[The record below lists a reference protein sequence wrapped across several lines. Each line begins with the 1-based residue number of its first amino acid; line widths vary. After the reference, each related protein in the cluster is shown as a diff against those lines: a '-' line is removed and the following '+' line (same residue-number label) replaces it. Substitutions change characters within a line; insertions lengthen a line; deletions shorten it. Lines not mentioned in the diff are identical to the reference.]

1 MKKWLSWLK
10 LLLMAILVCF
20 VMPSVMAANSL
31 DVNQIESLFTSNTK
45 DFIKRVNELA
55 EGDTLRAWPEQD
67 QITLNYYIG
76 VAAIAQ
82 NDYSK
87 AESSLNR
94 VLNTS
99 DSLDL
104 QYRAV
109 IALVNLHQHKGNF
122 YQAFSYGL
130 QFSDDKFSEV
140 KDEIRAVGI
149 MAMALALM
157 DSGLYDESAN
167 LLRKIDVN
175 KLTSKTACAALFL
188 TGQIAYKSSIFVKP
202 LSQIKADN
210 QQCAA
215 EKQTLYA
222 LLTDSAISLVYLNQ
236 GDVERA
242 LQILQEKNAQ
252 VVQLGYENLTVGWQ
266 AVLVNI
272 LASKK
277 DLSSLQTEARTLEPL
292 TQTKAIENSL
302 EVALLAYQGLASSY
316 KLLGDQ
322 PKAMHYLELYQQTYQ
337 KANNRQMTAALAYY
351 AALMQAAERKQEI
364 SQLNQQTRQLQLEN
378 ELAKAETVNNRLYL
392 LVAVTVLLLLM
403 TVLYRTHRSGVK
415 LKDRVTFDKLTRVF
429 SRDHFEDVLATCLT
443 VAQGQQ
449 QKLGFVLFDLDHFKQ
464 VNDSYGHQ
472 AGDWVLQ
479 QAANAAQQCLR
490 KSDAIGRIGG
500 EEFAILLQDC
510 DLDMSRALAES
521 VRLAIAD
528 IDTTPTG
535 HKFAVTASFGVSTA
549 QDYGYSAR
557 KLFAVAD
564 EALYQAK
571 QQGRNRVMP
580 QQPQQV

>member
-1 MKKWLSWLK
+1 MKNWLSWFE
-10 LLLMAILVCF
+10 LLLMAVLASF
-20 VMPSVMAANSL
+20 VVPSVMAANSL
-31 DVNQIESLFTSNTK
+31 DVNRIESLFTSNTK
-45 DFIKRVNELA
+45 DFIKHVNELA
-55 EGDTLRAWPEQD
+55 DDGVLKTLPEQD
-67 QITLNYYIG
+67 QVTLHYYIG

-94 VLNTS
+94 VLNSS
-99 DSLDL
+99 DNLDL

-130 QFSDDKFSEV
+130 QFSDGKFSGV
-140 KDEIRAVGI
+140 KDEIKAVGI

-167 LLRKIDVN
+167 LLRKIDTN
-175 KLTSKTACAALFL
+175 KLTSKTACASLFL
-188 TGQIAYKSSIFVKP
+188 TGQIAYKSNIFVKP
-202 LSQIKADN
+202 LEQIKADN

-222 LLTDSAISLVYLNQ
+222 LLTDSAVSLVYLNQ
-236 GDVERA
+236 GDVEQA
-242 LQILQEKNAQ
+242 LQLLREKNAQ
-252 VVQLGYENLTVGWQ
+252 VEQLGYENLTVGWQ

-277 DLSSLQTEARTLEPL
+277 DLSSLETEARKLEPL
-292 TQTKAIENSL
+292 THSKAIENSL

-364 SQLNQQTRQLQLEN
+364 SLLNQQTRQLQLEN

-415 LKDRVTFDKLTRVF
+415 LKERVTFDKLTRVF

-443 VAQGQQ
+443 VAPGQQ

-472 AGDWVLQ
+472 TGDWVLQ

-549 QDYGYSAR
+549 QDYGYNAR
-557 KLFAVAD
+557 KLFSVAD

-580 QQPQQV
+580 LEPQQV

>member
-1 MKKWLSWLK
+1 MKNWLSWFE
-10 LLLMAILVCF
+10 LLLMAVLAGS
-20 VMPSVMAANSL
+20 VMPSAMAANLL
-31 DVNQIESLFTSNTK
+31 DVNHIESLFTSNTK
-45 DFIKRVNELA
+45 DFIKHVNELA
-55 EGDTLRAWPEQD
+55 EGDTLRTWPEQD
-67 QITLNYYIG
+67 QVTLHYYIG

-82 NDYSK
+82 NDYPK

-94 VLNTS
+94 VLDAS
-99 DSLDL
+99 DNLDL

-109 IALVNLHQHKGNF
+109 IALVNLYQHKGNF

-130 QFSDDKFSEV
+130 QFSDEKFSEV
-140 KDEIRAVGI
+140 KDEIKAVGI

-167 LLRKIDVN
+167 LLRKIDLK
-175 KLTSKTACAALFL
+175 KLTSKTACASLFL
-188 TGQIAYKSSIFVKP
+188 TGQIAYKSGIFVKP
-202 LSQIKADN
+202 LDQIKADN
-210 QQCAA
+210 EQCVAA
-215 EKQTLYA
+215 NQILYS
-222 LLTDSAISLVYLNQ
+222 LLTDSAISLVHLNQ

-242 LQILQEKNAQ
+242 LQILQKKNAQ

-277 DLSSLQTEARTLEPL
+277 DLSLLETEARKLEPL

-302 EVALLAYQGLASSY
+302 EVALLAYQGLAASY

-378 ELAKAETVNNRLYL
+378 ELAKAESTNSRLYL
-392 LVAVTVLLLLM
+392 LFAVTLLLLLV
-403 TVLYRTHRSGVK
+403 TLLFRTHRSGIK
-415 LKDRVTFDKLTRVF
+415 LKERVTFDKLTKVF
-429 SRDHFEDVLATCLT
+429 SRDHFEDVLATNL
-443 VAQGQQ
+443 VAAQSQQ

-479 QAANAAQQCLR
+479 QAANAAKQCLR

-500 EEFAILLQDC
+500 EEFAVLLQDC
-510 DLDMSRALAES
+510 DLQMSRALAETI
-521 VRLAIAD
+521 RLAIAD
-528 IDTTPTG
+528 IDTSATG
-535 HKFAVTASFGVSTA
+535 RKFAVSASFGVSTA

-557 KLFAVAD
+557 KLFSVAD

-580 QQPQQV
+580 EEQL

>member
-1 MKKWLSWLK
+1 M
-10 LLLMAILVCF
+10 
-20 VMPSVMAANSL
+20 
-31 DVNQIESLFTSNTK
+31 
-45 DFIKRVNELA
+45 
-55 EGDTLRAWPEQD
+55 LRTWPEQD
-67 QITLNYYIG
+67 QVTLNYYIG

-82 NDYSK
+82 NDYQK
-87 AESSLNR
+87 AELSLNR
-94 VLNTS
+94 VLNVS
-99 DSLDL
+99 DNLDL

-109 IALVNLHQHKGNF
+109 IALVNLYQHKGNF

-130 QFSDDKFSEV
+130 QFSDEKFSEV
-140 KDEIRAVGI
+140 KDEIKAVGL

-167 LLRKIDVN
+167 LVRKIQLDKV
-175 KLTSKTACAALFL
+175 SSRARCAALYL
-188 TGQIAYKSSIFVKP
+188 ISQIAYKSNIFVKP
-202 LSQIKADN
+202 LEQIKADN

-215 EKQTLYA
+215 EKQTLYE
-222 LLTDSAISLVYLNQ
+222 LLTDSAVSLVYLNQ
-236 GDVERA
+236 GDSERA
-242 LQILQEKNAQ
+242 LQLLQEKNAQ

-277 DLSSLQTEARTLEPL
+277 DLSSLETEARKLEPL

-322 PKAMHYLELYQQTYQ
+322 QKAMHYLELYQQTYQ

-392 LVAVTVLLLLM
+392 LVALTVLLLLT
-403 TVLYRTHRSGVK
+403 TVLYRTHRSGIK
-415 LKDRVTFDKLTRVF
+415 LKERVTFDKLTRVF
-429 SRDHFEDVLATCLT
+429 SRDHFEDVLATSLT

-472 AGDWVLQ
+472 TGDWVLQ

-510 DLDMSRALAES
+510 DLSMSWALAES

-535 HKFAVTASFGVSTA
+535 HQFSVTASLGVSTA

-580 QQPQQV
+580 QVPRQF

>member
-1 MKKWLSWLK
+1 MKNWLPWFE
-10 LLLMAILVCF
+10 LLLIAILTGIF
-20 VMPSVMAANSL
+20 VPSAMAANSL
-31 DVNQIESLFTSNTK
+31 DVDTIESLFTSNTK
-45 DFIKRVNELA
+45 AFIEHVDKLTA
-55 EGDTLRAWPEQD
+55 EPTLGWSAQD
-67 QITLNYYIG
+67 KITLAFYVG
-76 VAAIAQ
+76 RAAILRS
-82 NDYSK
+82 DYVA
-87 AESSLNR
+87 AESSLIK
-94 VLNTS
+94 V
-99 DSLDL
+99 LDL
-104 QYRAV
+104 SEDLTLKYRAV
-109 IALVNLHQHKGNF
+109 VSLVNLHQHTGNF
-122 YQAFSYGL
+122 YKAFSYGL
-130 QFSDDKFSEV
+130 QFSDEKYAALE
-140 KDEIRAVGI
+140 DELKASGLIV
-149 MAMALALM
+149 MALALM

-167 LLRKIDVN
+167 LVRKIPLEKVSARVRC
-175 KLTSKTACAALFL
+175 TALFL
-188 TGQIAYKSSIFVKP
+188 TGQIAYKSGIFVKP
-202 LSQIKADN
+202 LGQIKADN
-210 QQCAA
+210 KQCAA
-215 EKQTLYA
+215 ANQILYS
-222 LLTDSAISLVYLNQ
+222 LLTDSAISLVHSNQ
-236 GDVERA
+236 GDVEQA
-242 LQILQEKNAQ
+242 LQLLREKNAQ
-252 VVQLGYENLTVGWQ
+252 VEQLGYENLTVGWQ

-277 DLSSLQTEARTLEPL
+277 DLSSLETEARKLEPL
-292 TQTKAIENSL
+292 THSKAIENSL

-351 AALMQAAERKQEI
+351 AALMQAAERKKEI
-364 SQLNQQTRQLQLEN
+364 SLLNQQTRQLQLEN

-415 LKDRVTFDKLTRVF
+415 LKERVTFDKLTRVF

-443 VAQGQQ
+443 VAPGQQ

-472 AGDWVLQ
+472 TGDWVLQ

-549 QDYGYSAR
+549 QDYGYNAR
-557 KLFAVAD
+557 KLFSVAD

-580 QQPQQV
+580 LEPQQV

>member
-222 LLTDSAISLVYLNQ
+222 LLTDSAVSLVYLNQ

-415 LKDRVTFDKLTRVF
+415 LKERVTFDKLTRVF

-571 QQGRNRVMP
+571 QQGRDRVMP

>member
-1 MKKWLSWLK
+1 MTN
-10 LLLMAILVCF
+10 LLTLNRYLIALFILVAG
-20 VMPSVMAANSL
+20 VLLPVSAESL
-31 DVNQIESLFTSNTK
+31 DTDELDSLFSSN
-45 DFIKRVNELA
+45 IKLYVEKV
-55 EGDTLRAWPEQD
+55 EQ
-67 QITLNYYIG
+67 LNRSKH
-76 VAAIAQ
+76 AL
-82 NDYSK
+82 SK
-87 AESSLNR
+87 ADLE
-94 VLNTS
+94 VLHFYLGRAYLAKGDYEQAELS
-99 DSLDL
+99 FKAVL
-104 QYRAV
+104 QTEVDIALRYRATSS
-109 IALVNLHQHKGNF
+109 LVNLYQHSGNF
-122 YQAFSYGL
+122 YQAFSYAFQLTDTKFNGL
-130 QFSDDKFSEV
+130 SP
-140 KDEIRAVGI
+140 DEAASGFLV
-149 MAMALALM
+149 MALALM
-157 DSGLYDESAN
+157 DSGLYDEAKNTLLKIKDTELSAR
-167 LLRKIDVN
+167 LRCSALY
-175 KLTSKTACAALFL
+175 LTS
-188 TGQIAYKSSIFVKP
+188 QIAYKGRIFVKP
-202 LSQIKADN
+202 LEQIKAEN

-215 EKQTLYA
+215 QKQTLYA
-222 LLTDSAISLVYLNQ
+222 LLTDSAVSLVYLNQ
-236 GDVERA
+236 GDVEQA
-242 LQILQEKNAQ
+242 LQLLQEKNAQ

-277 DLSSLQTEARTLEPL
+277 DLSLLETEARKLEPL

-302 EVALLAYQGLASSY
+302 EVALLAYQGLAASY

-378 ELAKAETVNNRLYL
+378 ELAKAESTNSRLYL
-392 LVAVTVLLLLM
+392 LFAVTLLLLLV
-403 TVLYRTHRSGVK
+403 TILFRTHRSGIK
-415 LKDRVTFDKLTRVF
+415 LKERVTFDKLTKVF
-429 SRDHFEDVLATCLT
+429 SRDHFEDVLATSL
-443 VAQGQQ
+443 VGAQSQQ

-479 QAANAAQQCLR
+479 QAANAAKQCLR

-510 DLDMSRALAES
+510 DLEMSRALAES

-528 IDTTPTG
+528 IDTSATG
-535 HKFAVTASFGVSTA
+535 HKFAVSASFGVSTA

-557 KLFAVAD
+557 KLFSVAD

-580 QQPQQV
+580 EEQL